1 MITTIY
7 LMRHSITEKV
17 NYLDDNDSL
26 LVRNQK
32 QILTIVGEELA
43 KKVSNNKIF
52 SDIDIVIS
60 SNYVRAMATA
70 KYFTKDNKL
79 NIVEDFGERKFG
91 IDDYND
97 IPTDFYKRQLEEDD
111 YKIGQAESQKEVRER
126 MSRALLKIVNENR
139 GKNILIVSHNTA
151 MIFLLK
157 KWCSVIDNKYLLYKD
172 KVILENGFK
181 NCDTIKLLFEN
192 EKLVE
197 IENMKV
203 FGDKFK
209 V

>member
-1 MITTIY
+1 MTTTVY

-32 QILTIVGEELA
+32 QILTIDGEELA

-111 YKIGQAESQKEVRER
+111 YKIGQGESQKEVRER
-126 MSRALLKIVNENR
+126 MSIALLKVVNDNR
-139 GKNILIVSHNTA
+139 GRNILIVSHNTA

-157 KWCSVIDNKYLLYKD
+157 KWCSVKDNKHLLYKD
-172 KVILENGFK
+172 KVILENGFN

-197 IENMKV
+197 IENMEV
-203 FGDKFK
+203 C
-209 V
+209 